1 MKKIIYIM
9 LLCTLPVISA
19 AQPHYAQV
27 LKDLESKNPTL
38 LAAAKRAEAERVSV
52 RSGLLLQDPE
62 VEAAYYWGSPAE
74 IGVRW
79 DLSVSQSFEM
89 PSVMVRKARLR
100 NLQEHAADID
110 YRVVRNATMLETQLQ
125 CADLIYRRHLALVF
139 NRRSLA
145 AAQLYQLYQRRFELG
160 DCSILEFNRV
170 QMYLAEQ
177 QHLANDANMAEDL
190 AIHDLCVLMN
200 DDKYQLA
207 QETYEPVALGK
218 SFEDWYSSLEMN
230 NPYLQQLSNEVDLHR
245 QQERI
250 SRAQWLPEVAV
261 GYASENVVGETF
273 RGVRVGLT
281 LPLWSQQRAVKAA
294 RLQADASQEMFN
306 AQRAELLGKLRC
318 MYHRHESL
326 MRNVANLQSAFDHCN
341 SIDLL
346 TKALSGGEISLEDY
360 LLQVDYYYDIELRL
374 WEAAYELEQL
384 HLHLNAIAL

>member
-9 LLCTLPVISA
+9 LLWTLPVISA

-281 LPLWSQQRAVKAA
+281 LPLWSQQRAGKAA

-346 TKALSGGEISLEDY
+346 TKALAGGEISLEDY